1 MAKTAITLYL
11 KKEIES
17 GFQSIKRRFKNI
29 KDLNQNFK
37 AQRNWI
43 FQNLKNRSSYLQRLV
58 KILEIVKLHACKH
71 LGIFYMTENHL
82 CDTYQAQFGQSIS
95 KRSVATYLK
104 HLRDLGFITSMP
116 TKRGDGKQSANIL
129 VIEPLQS
136 CAEAPCEDKRRNA
149 KEADPN
155 EGQANQKPAHK
166 GCENLQTKRTNS
178 SPKTIHK
185 DLKERQ
191 AVTCGSKLLNF
202 VPAWFRERVACI
214 TRNPSKVFEYWKIT
228 KLLTVKRHGLDKLS
242 SEEVTA
248 LALKEFFRSAKAA
261 NRGKF
266 AMQNPYGFFYAILST
281 EIGGYQRRKAEPV
294 LYNWL
299 EA

>member
-11 KKEIES
+11 RKEIES
-17 GFQSIKRRFKNI
+17 GFKSIKRRFKSI

-37 AQRNWI
+37 AQRTWI
-43 FQNLKNRSSYLQRLV
+43 FQNLKNRPSYLQRLV

-82 CDTYQAQFGQSIS
+82 CESYQKQFGQSIS

-104 HLRDLGFITSMP
+104 HLRELGFITSMA
-116 TKRGDGKQSANIL
+116 TKRGDGKQSANIV
-129 VIEPLQS
+129 VIEPLQAGS
-136 CAEAPCEDKRRNA
+136 EAPCESGSQNPGDTKSR
-149 KEADPN
+149 
-155 EGQANQKPAHK
+155 EGQASQKPAHK
-166 GCENLQTKRTNS
+166 GFENLQAKRTNS
-178 SPKTIHK
+178 SLKTIHK
-185 DLKERQ
+185 DLRERQ
-191 AVTCGSKLLNF
+191 ATTRGSKLLNF
-202 VPAWFRERVACI
+202 VPAWFKERAACI
-214 TRNPSKVFEYWKIT
+214 TRDPSKVFEYWKIT
-228 KLLTVKRHGLDKLS
+228 KLLAVKRHGLDKLS
-242 SEEVTA
+242 SEEVAT
-248 LALKEFFRSAKAA
+248 LALKEFFCSVKAA